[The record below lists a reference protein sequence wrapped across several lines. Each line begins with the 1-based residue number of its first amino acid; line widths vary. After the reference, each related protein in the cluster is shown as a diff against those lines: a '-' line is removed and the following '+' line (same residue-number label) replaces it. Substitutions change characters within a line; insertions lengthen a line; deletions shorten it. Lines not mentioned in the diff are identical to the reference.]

1 LLFDNHLLYYPYKM
15 DIILSQAEADAL
27 IALPKY
33 KEDNNVWEYPSLGGG
48 VSIPLVSADKR
59 ERFFL
64 DISHGQINLLKGKH
78 QNRARQCI
86 VLVRLDFGGSPHRNP
101 DDTEIPCPHL
111 HVYREGYGD
120 KWAIPAPSNN
130 FQNTNDIWKTFQD
143 FIAYC
148 NVVSPPR
155 IQIGLH

>member
-1 LLFDNHLLYYPYKM
+1 M
-15 DIILSQAEADAL
+15 DIILTQTEADAL

-33 KEDNNVWEYPSLGGG
+33 KENDNTWEYPSLGGA
-48 VSIPLVSADKR
+48 VSIPLISADKR

-64 DISHGQINLLKGKH
+64 DVSHGQINLLKGKH
-78 QNRARQCI
+78 QNRARHCV

-111 HVYREGYGD
+111 HIYREGYGD
-120 KWAIPAPSNN
+120 KWAVLAPSNK
-130 FQNTNDIWKTFQD
+130 FKNTNDIWQTFQD
-143 FIAYC
+143 FMAFC